1 MFVMNFITY
10 GLLLFSI
17 ASIWLFK
24 ERKITY
30 VSVAISLI
38 CGYLGGSINT
48 EASLVVIVYF
58 LACLLF
64 FRCDVS
70 NWAKTVL
77 WLIIFCLSTFMM
89 QGIFLGFKDW
99 KILINETI
107 SADAAPYTLNLDIAA
122 AFTGLGLLLFGF
134 KNISSK
140 RVFIDALT
148 KSAPAMILC
157 LVIIMLSALTVG
169 IVQFEPKVPNFLLTW
184 MLINLFVYSVSQEM
198 VFRYFLLG
206 SLLDILEGYRFAG
219 LFGMLVC
226 SAIYLTYLMPLTLG
240 YAVAAFI
247 ASMFFSFVFV
257 KTRKIEMSI
266 ILHFLLN
273 LMHILLFTYPMLKI

>member
-1 MFVMNFITY
+1 MNFITY

-24 ERKITY
+24 ERRITY
-30 VSVAISLI
+30 VSSALAILSA
-38 CGYLGGSINT
+38 YLSKSINS
-48 EASLVVIVYF
+48 EATLVIAVYF
-58 LACLLF
+58 MACFLF
-64 FRCDVS
+64 FKIEVS
-70 NWAKTVL
+70 NWAKLIL
-77 WLIIFCLSTFMM
+77 WLIIFCLATFMM

-99 KILINETI
+99 KILINETV
-107 SADAAPYTLNLDIAA
+107 SADAASYTLNLDIAA

-134 KNISSK
+134 KNIK
-140 RVFIDALT
+140 KKKIFIDALT
-148 KSAPAMILC
+148 KSAPTMILC
-157 LVIIMLSALTVG
+157 LVVIMISALTVG
-169 IVQFEPKVPNFLLTW
+169 IVKFEPKIPNFLLTW

-219 LFGMLVC
+219 LFSMIIS
-226 SAIYLTYLMPLTLG
+226 SAIYLTYLMPMTLG
-240 YAVAAFI
+240 YSVAAFI
-247 ASMFFSFVFV
+247 ASMFFSYVFV

-266 ILHFLLN
+266 ILHFMLN

>member
-1 MFVMNFITY
+1 MNFITY

-17 ASIWLFK
+17 ASVWLFK
-24 ERKITY
+24 ERRITY
-30 VSVAISLI
+30 VSAALSVLCA
-38 CGYLGGSINT
+38 YLSDSINI
-48 EASLVVIVYF
+48 EASLVVTVYF
-58 LACLLF
+58 MACLLF
-64 FRCDVS
+64 FKFEVS
-70 NWAKTVL
+70 NWAKTAL

-89 QGIFLGFKDW
+89 QGVFLGFKDW
-99 KILINETI
+99 KILINETV
-107 SADAAPYTLNLDIAA
+107 SANAAAYTLNLDIAA

-134 KNISSK
+134 KNISK
-140 RVFIDALT
+140 KKVFIDSLT
-148 KSAPAMILC
+148 KAAPAMILC

-169 IVQFEPKVPNFLLTW
+169 IVQFEPKMPNFLLTW
-184 MLINLFVYSVSQEM
+184 MLINLFVFSISQEM

-219 LFGMLVC
+219 LFSMLVC

-247 ASMFFSFVFV
+247 ASMFFSYVFV
-257 KTRKIEMSI
+257 KTRKVEMSI
-266 ILHFLLN
+266 ILHFMLN